1 MLKMTVNA
9 DKPYDIIIQ
18 RDLLDNCCDYIKQ
31 VTKAKKILVISDSNV
46 APLYA
51 KKILFALEKEN
62 FDTSLFAFP
71 AGEEN
76 KNLQTV
82 ENMLDAMSR
91 FGLSRQD
98 LVIAVGGGVT
108 GDMVG
113 FAAAIYLRGIDFIQI
128 PTSLLSQV
136 DSSVGGKTGC
146 DTKFGKNL
154 VGAFHNPRLVL
165 IDTATLD
172 TLPSEFFC
180 DGMGEIIKAGAI
192 RSEKL
197 FDSLC
202 FPDAEQCL
210 ENIIYSCVDIKRV
223 VVENDFRE
231 NGERMHLNFGHTLA
245 HAIEFYY
252 NFCGITHGEA
262 VGVGMVMITE
272 AAEKNGLT
280 QAGTA
285 QRIKAVLGDF
295 GLPTEVDAPLDE
307 LLRLCRRDKKSTA
320 KDINL
325 VLLHRIGEAYTH
337 KIPIDELEAFFGVQ
351 SDEQH

>member
-1 MLKMTVNA
+1 MLKMTVGA
-9 DKPYDIIIQ
+9 EKPYDILIE
-18 RDLLDNCCDYIKQ
+18 RDILDNCCEYIKQ
-31 VTKAKKILVISDSNV
+31 VTQAEKILVITDSNV

-51 KKILFALEKEN
+51 KKILFALEKEGY
-62 FDTSLFAFP
+62 DTSLFTFP

-76 KNLQTV
+76 KNLKTV

-91 FGLSRQD
+91 FGLSRKD

-108 GDMVG
+108 GDMAG

-146 DTKFGKNL
+146 DTSYGKNL

-197 FDSLC
+197 FNALST
-202 FPDAEQCL
+202 PDAQQRL
-210 ENIIYSCVDIKRV
+210 EDVICSCVDIKRI

-231 NGERMHLNFGHTLA
+231 KGERMHLNFGHTLA
-245 HAIEFYY
+245 HAIELYY
-252 NFCGITHGEA
+252 NFRGITHGEA
-262 VGVGMVMITE
+262 VGVGMLMITE
-272 AAEKNGLT
+272 ASEKNGLT
-280 QAGTA
+280 EEGTA
-285 QRIKAVLGDF
+285 QRIKDLLCDF
-295 GLPTEVDAPLDE
+295 GLKTQVDAPLDE
-307 LLRLCRRDKKSTA
+307 LLKLCRRDKKSTV

-337 KIPIDELEAFFGVQ
+337 KIPVDDLEAFFGV
-351 SDEQH
+351 